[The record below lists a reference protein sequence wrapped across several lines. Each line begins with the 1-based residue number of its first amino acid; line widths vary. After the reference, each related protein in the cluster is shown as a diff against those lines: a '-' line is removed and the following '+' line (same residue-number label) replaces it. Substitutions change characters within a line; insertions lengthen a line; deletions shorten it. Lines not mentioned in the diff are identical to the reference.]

1 MKINFLIFDVFGL
14 GGTVRT
20 VLNVAE
26 YLVEA
31 GYDVTIISVFKK
43 TKKANFEINPK
54 IKLKFLVN
62 NKKKGL
68 KGNIKGLLL
77 KKKSIL
83 IHKDDEAYSFFNLF
97 SDIRIMKELRGI
109 REGILITTRPS
120 FNIIASKYAR
130 REVTVIGQEHLNITI
145 YPEGMK
151 KSIEKNYGRLDYVAT
166 LTDED
171 TRDYQEMLKGGKTKV
186 IKLTNSIPKLENG
199 EATLESKT
207 IISAGRLVPQKGF
220 DLLIDSFELLKD
232 SYPDW
237 KVKIYG
243 KGRDKAMLQDMINKK
258 GLYNHVV
265 LMGATNAIEEEF
277 RKSSIFALSSR
288 YEGFGM
294 VIVESM
300 QCGVPVVSFD
310 CPRGP
315 GEIIN
320 NGYDGILVDDGD
332 IEKFAEALK
341 TLMDSRERRLEIRDN
356 ALKSVERYS
365 IEKIGK
371 QWVDLIQ
378 EIEKESSV
386 R

>member
-207 IISAGRLVPQKGF
+207 IIAAGRLVPQKGF